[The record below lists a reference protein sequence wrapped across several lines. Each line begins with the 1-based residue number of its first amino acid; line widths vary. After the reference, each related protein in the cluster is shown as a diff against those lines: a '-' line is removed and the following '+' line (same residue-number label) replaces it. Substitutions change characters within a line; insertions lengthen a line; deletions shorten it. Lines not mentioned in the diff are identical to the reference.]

1 MMPVDTRESRRWRY
15 GMTRAFL
22 RRGAM
27 IALLW
32 WVLAE
37 GRSDGWPFGV
47 AAVMATA
54 WVSLLLMPPV
64 KQGPRLAGVPGF
76 LAFFLRGGLQALRG
90 RAALRPAVVELRLVL
105 PPDGPRILMTGVLG
119 LLPGTLG
126 VELADDRLPMA
137 AEAKTLERR
146 IATLVLALLAAIGG
160 IAFARRAV
168 AIHGD
173 AAPQILE
180 QGEEQGADLIV
191 FGKHGMGMA
200 EELLLGSV
208 TKYTLALPAAMS

>member
-1 MMPVDTRESRRWRY
+1 
-15 GMTRAFL
+15 
-22 RRGAM
+22 
-27 IALLW
+27 
-32 WVLAE
+32 
-37 GRSDGWPFGV
+37 
-47 AAVMATA
+47 
-54 WVSLLLMPPV
+54 MPPV

-160 IAFARRAV
+160 IAFAWRAV